1 LAELRQVLGAV
12 ESKLLMPFGFRT
24 LSSGDHRYKGTYQG
38 DILSRDGAYHQGT
51 VWPWLLGAF
60 FSSRLAVSEFPDTA
74 PDEIDQWLEV
84 FETHFRD
91 AGVG

>member
-1 LAELRQVLGAV
+1 VLGAV
-12 ESKLLMPFGFRT
+12 ESELLTLFGLRT

-60 FSSRLAVSEFPDTA
+60 FSSRLAVSEFPDTV

-84 FETHFRD
+84 FETHLRD